1 MSPGLA
7 LKDSRGTSPAES
19 TGFRGI
25 SFRDGHEP
33 RLGIQ
38 DAATLWQPH

>member
-1 MSPGLA
+1 MSQSVAPKG
-7 LKDSRGTSPAES
+7 SGGTSPAES
-19 TGFRGI
+19 TGFQEV

-33 RLGIQ
+33 RRGVQ